1 MDVHLM
7 RRRSRINLKSAWISA
22 PALLHA
28 GQARLILGA
37 EPTMQ
42 QAGPLAAWSRSLTRP
57 PALPLSR
64 NLHSRAPAALL
75 RPGSRCKIPI
85 PGCLRR
91 YIGSH
96 PLTRPPR
103 GRRVL
108 SKLALFSRSALGFV
122 AGALMDGTPPATR
135 SHTLHYLGLPT
146 QPEALEN
153 RRWAGGRPHFWA
165 PAVPPT

>member
-1 MDVHLM
+1 MPDKSMDVHLM

-64 NLHSRAPAALL
+64 NLHSRAPAA
-75 RPGSRCKIPI
+75 PQGQ
-85 PGCLRR
+85 
-91 YIGSH
+91 
-96 PLTRPPR
+96 
-103 GRRVL
+103 
-108 SKLALFSRSALGFV
+108 V
-122 AGALMDGTPPATR
+122 AGARFQSPDAYDATLAL
-135 SHTLHYLGLPT
+135 TLSRGL
-146 QPEALEN
+146 
-153 RRWAGGRPHFWA
+153 HVV
-165 PAVPPT
+165 AVSCQSWRCSLDRLLVSLQVH